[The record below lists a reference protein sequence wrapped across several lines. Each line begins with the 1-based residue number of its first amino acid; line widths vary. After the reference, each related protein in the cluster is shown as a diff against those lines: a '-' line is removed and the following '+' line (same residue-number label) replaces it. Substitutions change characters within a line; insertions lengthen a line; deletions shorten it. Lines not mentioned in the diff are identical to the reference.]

1 MARHEPGTT
10 ERLDDGH
17 DPADREA
24 IRRLERFAYLLDE
37 QFRVPGTNFRVG
49 IDGLVGLVP
58 GIGDTAAA
66 AIASY
71 VLLEAYR
78 MGAPRALIARMAANI
93 GLDWVVGSVP
103 VAGDLFDFAFKANR
117 RNVDLLI
124 RHLKTRRRV

>member
-1 MARHEPGTT
+1 MATNEPGATYRI
-10 ERLDDGH
+10 EDGH
-17 DPADREA
+17 PDQEA
-24 IRRLERFAYLLDE
+24 IRRLQRFAYLLDE

-49 IDGLVGLVP
+49 LDGLVGLIP
-58 GIGDTAAA
+58 GVGDTVAA

-71 VLLEAYR
+71 ALLEAYR
-78 MGAPRALIARMAANI
+78 MDAPTSLIARMAANI

-124 RHLKTRRRV
+124 RHLESRRRP